1 MIENKTRQFI
11 PTDFK
16 MEWDAIK
23 PLLENLLD
31 RKIDTK
37 ESFNQW
43 LSDQSELF
51 AALDEDFAWRYI
63 KMTCDTTDEK
73 LRESF
78 NFYAENIEPH
88 IAPYANK
95 LNIKLSE
102 SEFFKNN
109 DAEQLDI
116 SFRNVKG
123 EIEIFRENN
132 IPLFTKLQVKQQEYG
147 ALSGAMSITHDGKEF
162 TLQQASNFIKE
173 NDRSLR
179 QEVFNKIATRRLK
192 DKAAF
197 DVLFNEL
204 ITLRNEVAVNAGFDN
219 FRDYKFKA
227 MSRFDYNKEDCFKF
241 HESVEKTIVPIL
253 KDIAE
258 ERRLALKLDVLK
270 PWDMAV
276 DPSGAKPLKP
286 FEGQDDL
293 VDKTIEC
300 FNRLDPK
307 LGSCIKTMKEKG
319 LLDLES
325 RKGKAPG
332 GYNYPLSE
340 SNMPF
345 IFMNSSDS
353 LRDLTTMVHEGGHA
367 VHTFLSAHLPYVSLK
382 HCPSEVAEL
391 ASMAM
396 ELMTMEHWDIFF
408 HDSEDLKRAKI
419 EQLEGVLETLPWVST
434 IDAFQHWIYENP
446 KHSAHEREAKW
457 LELYDTFGHGFSN
470 WDGLEDSKKNLWQKQ
485 LHLYEVPFYYI
496 EYGFA
501 QLGAIAVWKNYCEDP
516 VNALKDYQN
525 FLSLGN
531 TKTIPELYK
540 AAGISFNFSKDYV
553 GELADFVK
561 GKLAE
566 LKN

>member
-1 MIENKTRQFI
+1 MTENTTRKFI
-11 PTDFK
+11 PTNFT
-16 MEWDAIK
+16 MEWDSIK
-23 PLLENLLD
+23 PLLESLLN
-31 RKIDTK
+31 RNIDSK
-37 ESFNQW
+37 EDFSSW
-43 LSDQSELF
+43 LNDQSELF

-63 KMTCDTTDEK
+63 KMTCDTTDEE
-73 LRESF
+73 LRGAF

-109 DAEQLDI
+109 DSKQLEI

-123 EIEIFRENN
+123 EIEIFRDEN

-147 ALSGAMSITHDGKEF
+147 ALSGGMAIHHDGKEY
-162 TLQQASNFIKE
+162 TLQQASKFIKE
-173 NDRSLR
+173 NDRDLR
-179 QEVFNKIATRRLK
+179 QTVFNKIAERRLNDK
-192 DKAAF
+192 DALDA
-197 DVLFNEL
+197 LFNEL
-204 ITLRNEVAVNAGFDN
+204 ISLRNKVAVNAGFKN
-219 FRDYKFKA
+219 FRDYKFKE

-253 KDIAE
+253 KEIAK
-258 ERRLALKLDVLK
+258 ERRQALKLETLK

-276 DPSGAKPLKP
+276 DPSGKKPLKP
-286 FEGQDDL
+286 FDGQNDL
-293 VDKTIEC
+293 VDKTIKC
-300 FNRLDPK
+300 FNRLDPA
-307 LGSCIKTMKEKG
+307 LGDCIKSMKEKG

-345 IFMNSSDS
+345 IFMNSSNS

-367 VHTFLSAHLPYVSLK
+367 VHTFLSAHLPLVSLK

-391 ASMAM
+391 ASMSM
-396 ELMTMEHWDIFF
+396 ELMSMEHWDIFF
-408 HDSEDLKRAKI
+408 SNAEDLKSAKI

-446 KHSAHEREAKW
+446 THTSKEREEKW
-457 LELYDTFGHGFSN
+457 LGLYDNFGHGFSN
-470 WDGLEDSKKNLWQKQ
+470 WEGLEKSKRNLWQKQ

-516 VNALKDYQN
+516 ENTLKSYQH

-540 AAGISFNFSKDYV
+540 AAGVSFDFSKEYV
-553 GELADFVK
+553 GELANFVK
-561 GKLAE
+561 MKLAE
-566 LKN
+566 LK